1 MRNVTRPAKPASLQ
15 RNAEQWTRNLLAA
28 QRRQNPDSKRLRTLV
43 DRYKRPDVREALDK
57 MYAGLCCYCE
67 AEIGVVAFDHIEH
80 RKPKARFP
88 RNCFDWNN
96 LHLGCPKCNQAKSD
110 KWVARNPILDS

>member
-1 MRNVTRPAKPASLQ
+1 MKNVTRPAKPASLQ

-28 QRRQNPDSKRLRTLV
+28 QRRQTDSKRLRTLV

-67 AEIGVVAFDHIEH
+67 AEIGSWLLIISSTETEGSLPEKLLRLEQPA
-80 RKPKARFP
+80 P
-88 RNCFDWNN
+88 RM
-96 LHLGCPKCNQAKSD
+96 PQ
-110 KWVARNPILDS
+110 V